1 MILTLL
7 DTRFE
12 GKPQMSRRIDR
23 VNELLRQEISRLL
36 TLQIKDPRL
45 MGVITITRVTTSSD
59 LRVAQ
64 VFLSVMG
71 NPEVKRSALEG
82 IRSAATFL
90 RRELRPRVSL
100 RYTPFLTFDLDE
112 ALEEADHILGIMDT
126 ILDEQPNQAPGEPA
140 SSEQTRVEEEHRYI
154 GPLTFPPSGG

>member
-1 MILTLL
+1 
-7 DTRFE
+7 
-12 GKPQMSRRIDR
+12 MSRRIDR

-45 MGVITITRVTTSSD
+45 KGVITITRVTTSSD

-71 NPEVKRSALEG
+71 DSEVKRSALEG

-112 ALEEADHILGIMDT
+112 SLEEADHILDIMDS
-126 ILDEQPNQAPGEPA
+126 IRDDQASDNQATGDQATGNQA
-140 SSEQTRVEEEHRYI
+140 SGDQASGDQATTEEEDRYI
-154 GPLTFPPSGG
+154 GPITFPPSGG

>member
-1 MILTLL
+1 
-7 DTRFE
+7 
-12 GKPQMSRRIDR
+12 MSRRIDR

-45 MGVITITRVTTSSD
+45 KGVISITRVTTSSD
-59 LRVAQ
+59 LRVAR

-71 NPEVKRSALEG
+71 DSEVKQSALEG

-100 RYTPFLTFDLDE
+100 RYTPFLSFDLDE
-112 ALEEADHILGIMDT
+112 SLEEADQVLGIMDR
-126 ILDEQPNQAPGEPA
+126 IQDDQPNQAPRDQA
-140 SSEQTRVEEEHRYI
+140 TTEEEDRYI
-154 GPLTFPPSGG
+154 GPLTFPPNDG